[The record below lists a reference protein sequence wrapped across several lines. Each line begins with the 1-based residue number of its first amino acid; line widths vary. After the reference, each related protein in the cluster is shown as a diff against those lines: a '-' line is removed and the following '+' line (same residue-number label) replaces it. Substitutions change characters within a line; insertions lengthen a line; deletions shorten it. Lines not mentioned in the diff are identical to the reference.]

1 MQITEKLKL
10 KIDVATDIAS
20 FRLYGK
26 IGASLRDPE
35 VKKVVVEDVRK
46 DLEMNI
52 ECAKILL
59 EHFNEEW
66 QTLCQ

>member
-1 MQITEKLKL
+1 MKITEKLKQ

-20 FRLYGK
+20 YRLYGK

-35 VKKVVVEDVRK
+35 VKKAVVENVRK

-52 ECAKILL
+52 EFAKFLL
-59 EHFNEEW
+59 ERFNEEW